1 MPTDFENYL
10 DQTLSGPVEGLAR
23 TGKRLA
29 TLAARLP
36 KAAQAGDLRTVEA
49 TLRDMDGL
57 RVADPLATAQAALG
71 GFDYRAYLQEGFA
84 AHFAEACREAGIPLE
99 GHFPNYLVFPF
110 PVRVDVESLS
120 VVINRTRVGTLRPS
134 ALAAAINAERD
145 RLERSP
151 FNAEDFLGALY
162 RMWERLNLEQGARH
176 GLKVQ
181 QPVPLKKAYAELLP
195 FRRWRRDY
203 PETFFAFDV
212 QRLLTSGI
220 TEYNGHRCQL
230 ERGRSAGGALR
241 LVDRQGQERLI
252 STVHFVEA

>member
-1 MPTDFENYL
+1 MGTEFENYL
-10 DQTLSGPVEGLAR
+10 DETLGGPAEALAR
-23 TGKRLA
+23 VGKRVA

-36 KAAQAGDLRTVEA
+36 KAAQGGDLRAVEA
-49 TLRDMDGL
+49 TLRDLAGL
-57 RVADPLATAQAALG
+57 RVEEPLGKAQEALG
-71 GFDYRAYLQEGFA
+71 AFDYRAYLQEGFA
-84 AHFAEACREAGIPLE
+84 ADFAEACRQANIPLE

-110 PVRVDVESLS
+110 PVRVDAESMS
-120 VVINRTRVGTLRPS
+120 VLVNKTRVGTLRP
-134 ALAAAINAERD
+134 ATLAAAINAERD

-151 FNAEDFLGALY
+151 FNAEDFLAALY

-176 GLKVQ
+176 ALKLK
-181 QPVPLKKAYAELLP
+181 QPVPLKKVYAELLP

-212 QRLLTSGI
+212 QRLLTSGAS
-220 TEYNGHRCQL
+220 EYNGHRCQL
-230 ERGRSAGGALR
+230 ERGRTAAGALR